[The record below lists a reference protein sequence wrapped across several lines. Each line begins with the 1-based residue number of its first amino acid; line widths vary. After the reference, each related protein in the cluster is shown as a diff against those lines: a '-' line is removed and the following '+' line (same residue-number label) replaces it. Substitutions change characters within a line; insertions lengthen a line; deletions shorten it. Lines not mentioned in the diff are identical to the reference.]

1 MRMSVPRAS
10 EREITSSEGR
20 QPAGKISS
28 LVNERDAFSTS

>member
-1 MRMSVPRAS
+1 MRMSAARPS

-28 LVNERDAFSTS
+28 FVNERDAFSTS